1 MNVRYVVSGR
11 IVSEDSTLLDTIES
25 ELPDEGDV
33 ILGNE
38 FRKSRE
44 PEKDESDTETGAEIL
59 SVRMTFASEDVELED
74 GTVVTPRE
82 SATALFDSVVSH
94 ELATK
99 ASGWTV
105 RLYRSPE
112 GGVTVSD
119 VREWYES
126 HPDEQPTREAPD
138 GSEEPYVPNRWNPNN
153 HVLTEETHGS
163 N

>member
-1 MNVRYVVSGR
+1 MNVRYVVSGQ
-11 IVSEDSTLLDTIES
+11 IVSSDSTLLDTIES
-25 ELPDEGDV
+25 ELPTEDDI

-38 FRKSRE
+38 FSKSRK
-44 PEKDESDTETGAEIL
+44 PETDESGTETGNEIL
-59 SVRMTFASEDVELED
+59 SARMTFAAEDVELQD
-74 GTVVTPRE
+74 GTIVTSKE
-82 SATALFDSVVSH
+82 SATSLFNAVVSAD
-94 ELATK
+94 LATK

-138 GSEEPYVPNRWNPNN
+138 ESEEPYVPNRWNPNN
-153 HVLTEETHGS
+153 HVLMEETDGS